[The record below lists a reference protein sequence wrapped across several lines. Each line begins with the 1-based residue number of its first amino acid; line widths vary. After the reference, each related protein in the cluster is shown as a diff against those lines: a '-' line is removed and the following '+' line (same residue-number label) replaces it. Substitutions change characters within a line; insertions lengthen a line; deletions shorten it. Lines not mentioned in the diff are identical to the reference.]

1 MKPSDIPVKSIE
13 LKKGKFEVYRIG
25 NMRFERLSDC
35 GEPGRDLWIG
45 FVESGDKDIPIF
57 ARKGEGFTLEEIR
70 ECWESTGKFLESVEK
85 KIKKKK
91 K

>member
-1 MKPSDIPVKSIE
+1 MKPSDIRVKSIE